1 MKNYQ
6 EDMIEEVNKEYEAFQ
21 KSMETCNANIILP
34 FQPLQ
39 IKDMEKLESF
49 LPGCKV
55 ETRINDETK
64 AIEIWVTPPKAIE
77 SIEINFDV
85 PVRIKGKEEV
95 VLESE
100 SSVAIMGEN
109 VHINPEIE
117 RPKGVKNLFSNILHF
132 LRSFKPTIQVEGSPS
147 NNQLEKESDS
157 SHACGCQNQ

>member
-1 MKNYQ
+1 MVNYQ
-6 EDMIEEVNKEYEAFQ
+6 DKMIEEVNKEYEAFQ
-21 KSMETCNANIILP
+21 KSMKACDASIILP
-34 FQPLQ
+34 YKPLQ
-39 IKDMEKLESF
+39 IKDMEKLENF
-49 LPGCKV
+49 LPGCKI
-55 ETRINDETK
+55 ESRINKETK

-77 SIEINFDV
+77 TIEINFNV

-117 RPKGVKNLFSNILHF
+117 RPKGIKNLFSNILHF
-132 LRSFKPTIQVEGSPS
+132 LRSFKPTIQVEGPSS

-157 SHACGCQNQ
+157 SHACRCKNQ

>member
-1 MKNYQ
+1 MQ
-6 EDMIEEVNKEYEAFQ
+6 EFPTLDFKELEKCIEERRPI
-21 KSMETCNANIILP
+21 SMPITSTTLP
-34 FQPLQ
+34 FVPLET
-39 IKDMEKLESF
+39 KDIQKLESF

-55 ETRINDETK
+55 ESRINKETK

-77 SIEINFDV
+77 TIEINFNV

-117 RPKGVKNLFSNILHF
+117 RPKGIKNLFSNVLHF
-132 LRSFKPTIQVEGSPS
+132 LRSFKPAIQVEGPSS

-157 SHACGCQNQ
+157 SHVCGCKNQ

>member
-132 LRSFKPTIQVEGSPS
+132 LRSFKPTIQVEGPPS
-147 NNQLEKESDS
+147 NNQLDKESDS

>member
-1 MKNYQ
+1 MMNCKNN
-6 EDMIEEVNKEYEAFQ
+6 MLEEVNKEYETFK
-21 KSMETCNANIILP
+21 KSMEACDARIILP
-34 FQPLQ
+34 YKPLQ

-49 LPGCKV
+49 LPGCKI
-55 ETRINDETK
+55 ETRTNEATK
-64 AIEIWVTPPKAIE
+64 ALEVWVTPPKAIE
-77 SIEINFDV
+77 SIEINFNV

-132 LRSFKPTIQVEGSPS
+132 LRSFKPTIQVEDSSS

-157 SHACGCQNQ
+157 SHACGCKNQ

>member
-77 SIEINFDV
+77 SIEINFNV
-85 PVRIKGKEEV
+85 PVRIKGKDEV

>member
-1 MKNYQ
+1 MQ
-6 EDMIEEVNKEYEAFQ
+6 ELPTLDTKDFEKFIEERRPI
-21 KSMETCNANIILP
+21 SMPITPTTLP
-34 FQPLQ
+34 FVPFETT
-39 IKDMEKLESF
+39 DMEKLESF

-55 ETRINDETK
+55 ESRINEETK
-64 AIEIWVTPPKAIE
+64 ALEIWVTPPKAIE

-132 LRSFKPTIQVEGSPS
+132 LRSFKPTIQLEGSPS

>member
-6 EDMIEEVNKEYEAFQ
+6 EDMIEEVNKEYEDFQ

-39 IKDMEKLESF
+39 IKDMKKLESF

>member
-1 MKNYQ
+1 MQ
-6 EDMIEEVNKEYEAFQ
+6 EFPTLDIKDFEKFIEERRPI
-21 KSMETCNANIILP
+21 SMPITPTTLP
-34 FQPLQ
+34 FVPFETT
-39 IKDMEKLESF
+39 DMEKLESF

-55 ETRINDETK
+55 ESRINEETK
-64 AIEIWVTPPKAIE
+64 TLEIWVTPPKAIE

>member
-1 MKNYQ
+1 MQ
-6 EDMIEEVNKEYEAFQ
+6 EFPTLDIKDFEKFIEERRPI
-21 KSMETCNANIILP
+21 SMPITPTTLP
-34 FQPLQ
+34 FVPFETT
-39 IKDMEKLESF
+39 DMEKLESF

-55 ETRINDETK
+55 ESRINEETK
-64 AIEIWVTPPKAIE
+64 ALEIWVTPPKAIE

-109 VHINPEIE
+109 VHINPEIG